1 MSMALAEASIQSL
14 LDFLRLNLWIW
25 FDGFHKRGSLDKW
38 KGRGGEGRR
47 GEGWKELRMKER
59 RSVTAWTILCAKNA
73 ELSSSTVKLDLSLMQ
88 KQRATHKII
97 AMVLC
102 FCFCFCFFSSSP
114 TCMNPCTS
122 TTVLFWQAKKAKL
135 GILLG
140 FYLTNALECFAISH
154 FATENPR
161 ITPTTKERSNHYT
174 SSTQNA

>member
-1 MSMALAEASIQSL
+1 MTRKGGKEKRIENEGEKIGKCVNNSL
-14 LDFLRLNLWIW
+14 CEKCCAVKFDCHIGPFSYAKTKGYSQDNCHVSLFLFL
-25 FDGFHKRGSLDKW
+25 FF
-38 KGRGGEGRR
+38 
-47 GEGWKELRMKER
+47 
-59 RSVTAWTILCAKNA
+59 
-73 ELSSSTVKLDLSLMQ
+73 
-88 KQRATHKII
+88 
-97 AMVLC
+97 
-102 FCFCFCFFSSSP
+102 FFSSSP

-140 FYLTNALECFAISH
+140 FYLTNALECFAICH

>member
-47 GEGWKELRMKER
+47 GGGLERIENEGEKIGNCVNN
-59 RSVTAWTILCAKNA
+59 SLCEKCWAVKFDCQIGPFSYAKTKGYSQDNCN
-73 ELSSSTVKLDLSLMQ
+73 VSLF
-88 KQRATHKII
+88 
-97 AMVLC
+97 L
-102 FCFCFCFFSSSP
+102 FLFFFSSSP

-140 FYLTNALECFAISH
+140 FYLTNALECFAICH

>member
-1 MSMALAEASIQSL
+1 MALAEASIQSL
-14 LDFLRLNLWIW
+14 LDFLRLNLWIR

-38 KGRGGEGRR
+38 KGRGGEGGGRLER
-47 GEGWKELRMKER
+47 IENEGEKIGNRVNN
-59 RSVTAWTILCAKNA
+59 SLCEKCCAVKFDCHIGPFSYAKTKGYSQDNCH
-73 ELSSSTVKLDLSLMQ
+73 VSLF
-88 KQRATHKII
+88 
-97 AMVLC
+97 L
-102 FCFCFCFFSSSP
+102 FLFFFSSSP

-122 TTVLFWQAKKAKL
+122 ITVLFWQAKKAKL

-140 FYLTNALECFAISH
+140 FYLTNALECFAICH

>member
-1 MSMALAEASIQSL
+1 MNESSHQKRYKSSSTSMSMALAEASIQSL

-38 KGRGGEGRR
+38 KGRGGEGGKVGKNWEWRR
-47 GEGWKELRMKER
+47 M
-59 RSVTAWTILCAKNA
+59 
-73 ELSSSTVKLDLSLMQ
+73 
-88 KQRATHKII
+88 
-97 AMVLC
+97 
-102 FCFCFCFFSSSP
+102 FFFSSSP

-122 TTVLFWQAKKAKL
+122 ITVLFWQAKKAKL

-140 FYLTNALECFAISH
+140 FYLTNALECFAICH